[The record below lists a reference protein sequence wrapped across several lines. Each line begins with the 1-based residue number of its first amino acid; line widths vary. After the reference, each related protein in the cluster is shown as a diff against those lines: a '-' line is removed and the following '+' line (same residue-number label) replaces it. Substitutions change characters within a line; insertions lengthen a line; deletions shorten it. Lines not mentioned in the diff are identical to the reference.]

1 MPAALFLIPSEPAL
15 ASGNAVGDRELV
27 PVLVT
32 SPPPAARSLAF
43 WLVMRCEI
51 GIRRA
56 GAHARMRTCAGGAS
70 KLVHCLGWAPH
81 EASLPVSEGVFSKE
95 GVRGWGMCVCTRV
108 GVECVCVRCLCAHQP
123 RALVVVD
130 RVTREGRFMST

>member
-1 MPAALFLIPSEPAL
+1 M
-15 ASGNAVGDRELV
+15 
-27 PVLVT
+27 VT
-32 SPPPAARSLAF
+32 SPPGGTIPRIG
-43 WLVMRCEI
+43 LVMRCEI

-56 GAHARMRTCAGGAS
+56 GAHARMRTCAGGPS
-70 KLVHCLGWAPH
+70 KLVRCLGWAPH

-130 RVTREGRFMST
+130 RVTREVTLRLA